1 MFYSYN
7 YGESINSTPFNSQE
21 CPALD
26 NKLYS
31 HFLNASC
38 SKGSNN
44 EVLAYVTLIRIFSE
58 KNLILIILVL
68 K

>member
-1 MFYSYN
+1 MLPEAVLFYSHN
-7 YGESINSTPFNSQE
+7 YGESINSTPVNSQE

-44 EVLAYVTLIRIFSE
+44 EVLALAHVTLIGIF
-58 KNLILIILVL
+58 I
-68 K
+68 